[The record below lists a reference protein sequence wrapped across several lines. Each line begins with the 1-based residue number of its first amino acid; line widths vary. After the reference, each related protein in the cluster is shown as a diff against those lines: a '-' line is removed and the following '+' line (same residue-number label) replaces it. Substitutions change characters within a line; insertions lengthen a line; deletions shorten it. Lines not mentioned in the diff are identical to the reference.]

1 MSFADSLKN
10 ATAELTDSASE
21 TSTQSENIVM
31 TTYSTD
37 DVSLFSEDEWLKP
50 NNANLYDYY
59 DNEYYD
65 EKISTVDASKNITL
79 STEQINLTQEKNSQY
94 IPFQIPR
101 YYDGFDL
108 SKTELSL
115 YWVHENG
122 RCY

>member
-1 MSFADSLKN
+1 MSVADSLKN
-10 ATAELTDSASE
+10 ATVEPSNGVST
-21 TSTQSENIVM
+21 TSTQSVNIVM
-31 TTYSTD
+31 EAYSAD
-37 DVSLFSEDEWLKP
+37 DVSLFTEDEWLKP